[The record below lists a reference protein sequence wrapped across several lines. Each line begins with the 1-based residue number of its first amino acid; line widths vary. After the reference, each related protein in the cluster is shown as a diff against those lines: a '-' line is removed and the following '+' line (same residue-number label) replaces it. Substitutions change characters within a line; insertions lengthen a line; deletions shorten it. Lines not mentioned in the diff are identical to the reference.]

1 MAQKAKEV
9 VKKPAEIEKNP
20 AEAKPE
26 LPHYQDLFHM
36 TFRTEKEGEI
46 LGVRESPN
54 GFMEFYTKRES

>member
-9 VKKPAEIEKNP
+9 VKKP